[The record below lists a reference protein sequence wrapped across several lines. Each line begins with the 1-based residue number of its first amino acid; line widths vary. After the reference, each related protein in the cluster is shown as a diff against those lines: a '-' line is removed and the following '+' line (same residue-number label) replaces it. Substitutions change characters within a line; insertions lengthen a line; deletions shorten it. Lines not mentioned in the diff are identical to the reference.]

1 MLQKNRLKN
10 MELDSMKE
18 ELSGMDM
25 HDFESRVIKNN

>member
-18 ELSGMDM
+18 ELCGMDM
-25 HDFESRVIKNN
+25 YDFESRVIKNN